1 MDYESGQRPR
11 IFLIDAYAMIYRAF
25 FAFIKRPLMNSQ
37 GENTSAAYGFANFLI
52 EIREKH
58 KPDYLAVVFDAGN
71 SKREEIYPEYKAT
84 REKMPDELRD
94 SLPHIREL
102 VAGFND
108 SIVELE
114 GYEADDVIG
123 TLAVKAEKAGL
134 EPVIVSGDKDLY
146 QLVGPGIRLFNPG
159 RGGRTGVAPNWVDE
173 TNVHEKFGIPAHQ
186 VIDYL
191 ALIGCLLYTS
201 PSPRDRG

>member
-1 MDYESGQRPR
+1 MNSESRQQPR

-25 FAFIKRPLMNSQ
+25 FAFIKRPLMNAK

-52 EIREKH
+52 EIREKY

-71 SKREEIYPEYKAT
+71 SNREVIYPDYKAN
-84 REKMPDELRD
+84 REKMPDELRA

-108 SIVELE
+108 TIVELD

-123 TLAVKAEKAGL
+123 TLRSL
-134 EPVIVSGDKDLY
+134 
-146 QLVGPGIRLFNPG
+146 
-159 RGGRTGVAPNWVDE
+159 
-173 TNVHEKFGIPAHQ
+173 
-186 VIDYL
+186 
-191 ALIGCLLYTS
+191 
-201 PSPRDRG
+201 